1 MRSEIEIVLGLALL
15 EILKRVSQS
24 TFNIDSSVIAVASYP
39 PCIDRV
45 LYSRRMKLL
54 FGGKEI

>member
-1 MRSEIEIVLGLALL
+1 MRIEIEIIRGLALL
-15 EILKRVSQS
+15 EILKRLSQS

-39 PCIDRV
+39 PCIDCV
-45 LYSRRMKLL
+45 LHSRLMKLL